1 MTSFYTDVLKNCTKF
16 IETLKENVLE
26 LLNAVHSLNYFY
38 HKLSEKVWNHINVTG
53 KKWLKIWVH
62 FYSLCLLSPLLW
74 SLRDLVLIR
83 SGKQPF
89 FFWKS
94 FPFFSEGV
102 LQLCNGLLVTAL
114 FKRSQKFSI
123 GFVSR
128 LSAGQSIVTKF
139 TEKEIEINRY
149 LILVH
154 TPVFITLQRYRDNT
168 GLHRFLFF
176 KFLMDLYAL
185 RFPEE
190 AELSYDP
197 GPVFHL
203 FLVNFNLIN

>member
-1 MTSFYTDVLKNCTKF
+1 M
-16 IETLKENVLE
+16 
-26 LLNAVHSLNYFY
+26 
-38 HKLSEKVWNHINVTG
+38 
-53 KKWLKIWVH
+53 
-62 FYSLCLLSPLLW
+62 
-74 SLRDLVLIR
+74 
-83 SGKQPF
+83 
-89 FFWKS
+89 
-94 FPFFSEGV
+94 
-102 LQLCNGLLVTAL
+102 
-114 FKRSQKFSI
+114 
-123 GFVSR
+123 SR